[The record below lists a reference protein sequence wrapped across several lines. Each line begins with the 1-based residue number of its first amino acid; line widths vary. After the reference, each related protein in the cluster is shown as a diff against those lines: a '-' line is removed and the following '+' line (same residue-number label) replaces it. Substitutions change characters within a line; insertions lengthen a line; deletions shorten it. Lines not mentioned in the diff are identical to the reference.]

1 MSRIALMVPDRGPK
15 RVYLQRFVRALRRR
29 PIPSVLFVYALRA
42 AMHYHGWKLAR
53 AMQIRQTG

>member
-1 MSRIALMVPDRGPK
+1 MVPDRGPK